1 MDQTPSAVEEFRLA
15 FLSCL
20 RSFSIGFS
28 SDMDKPA
35 TAESTLVKGTDM
47 LSGSDKL
54 AEMDEDGREE
64 IPKNAKMVEKRGK
77 GSR

>member
-1 MDQTPSAVEEFRLA
+1 
-15 FLSCL
+15 
-20 RSFSIGFS
+20 
-28 SDMDKPA
+28 MDKPA

-47 LSGSDKL
+47 LSRSEML

-64 IPKNAKMVEKRGK
+64 IPKNQEMKVKRGK

>member
-1 MDQTPSAVEEFRLA
+1 M
-15 FLSCL
+15 
-20 RSFSIGFS
+20 RSISIGFS

-47 LSGSDKL
+47 LSGSEML
-54 AEMDEDGREE
+54 AEMDKDGREE
-64 IPKNAKMVEKRGK
+64 IPKNQEMKVKRGK

>member
-1 MDQTPSAVEEFRLA
+1 M
-15 FLSCL
+15 

-28 SDMDKPA
+28 SDVDKPA

-47 LSGSDKL
+47 LSGSEML

-64 IPKNAKMVEKRGK
+64 IPKNQEMKVKRGK